1 METTSRLSA
10 DPSQAAERLRRLMM
24 EAGPGKACA
33 IIPAAGRGSRSG
45 MTIPKQFARLGGIT
59 ILGRSA
65 RTLAGC
71 PAVAAVL
78 VVLEPGDQH
87 WRLERLDDE
96 LGDLPQV
103 VAATIGGDTRRSSVL
118 AGCELLRGA
127 LGPHADPWVLVHDAA
142 RPGLSPQALARL
154 WQASD
159 QLQADGAILAV
170 PLADTI
176 KRAQPGPD
184 GGPALVASTVDRS
197 ACWAAQ
203 TPQMFRL
210 ARLSAAYDACPA
222 ATDEAAA
229 IEAIGGSVAL
239 IRGEASNFKLTHPED
254 FALMETIVSQAAEP
268 PIGPMMAVGQG
279 VDVHALVVG
288 RPLIIGGVRIPFD
301 RGLDGHSDADVL
313 LHAITDAILGAACMG
328 DIGRHFPDTDPAFRG
343 ADSALLLAE
352 AVRRVHAS
360 GWRVVQI
367 DATVIA
373 QAPRIA
379 PHAQAMQEVICRCC
393 SLDPHRVN
401 IKGKTTEGLGFTGRQ
416 EGIAAQAVA
425 MLMRSA

>member
-1 METTSRLSA
+1 
-10 DPSQAAERLRRLMM
+10 
-24 EAGPGKACA
+24 
-33 IIPAAGRGSRSG
+33 
-45 MTIPKQFARLGGIT
+45 
-59 ILGRSA
+59 
-65 RTLAGC
+65 
-71 PAVAAVL
+71 
-78 VVLEPGDQH
+78 
-87 WRLERLDDE
+87 
-96 LGDLPQV
+96 
-103 VAATIGGDTRRSSVL
+103 
-118 AGCELLRGA
+118 
-127 LGPHADPWVLVHDAA
+127 
-142 RPGLSPQALARL
+142 
-154 WQASD
+154 
-159 QLQADGAILAV
+159 
-170 PLADTI
+170 
-176 KRAQPGPD
+176 
-184 GGPALVASTVDRS
+184 
-197 ACWAAQ
+197 
-203 TPQMFRL
+203 
-210 ARLSAAYDACPA
+210 
-222 ATDEAAA
+222 
-229 IEAIGGSVAL
+229 
-239 IRGEASNFKLTHPED
+239 
-254 FALMETIVSQAAEP
+254 
-268 PIGPMMAVGQG
+268 MAVGQG

-379 PHAQAMQEVICRCC
+379 PHAQAMQEVIGRCC